1 MKTSPSLPQGPVKSK
16 ERDLAALQ
24 LAGHDQRLDAAVD
37 ALVEEWSSVIPAL
50 DQDVRAI
57 AARIARIDDRLRSR
71 TAHVLKTFELSDN
84 EFRLLAGLL
93 RSGAPYRCAPTD
105 LAGRYVP
112 VTSGGLT
119 GLARKLEQRGLIR
132 RAAHPIDQRSMLIE
146 LTDAGR
152 DLALTTMAAFAD
164 VEQTLMEGLTQA
176 DLARGNS
183 FLRKLLH
190 SIEKAL
196 P

>member
-1 MKTSPSLPQGPVKSK
+1 MSTKPKPVKNLASK
-16 ERDLAALQ
+16 EDPDLAMLR
-24 LAGHDQRLDAAVD
+24 LASHDQRLDAAVGM
-37 ALVEEWSSVIPAL
+37 LVDEWAAVIPTI
-50 DQDVRAI
+50 DPDVRAI

-71 TAHVLKTFELSDN
+71 TASLLKRFDLTDN
-84 EFRLLAGLL
+84 EFRLLAGLM

-119 GLARKLEQRGLIR
+119 GVARKLEQRGLIH
-132 RAAHPIDQRSMLIE
+132 RAPHPSDQRSMLIE
-146 LTDAGR
+146 LTETGK
-152 DLALTTMAAFAD
+152 DLALATMAAFAK
-164 VEQTLMEGLTQA
+164 VEQTLMGGLTQA
-176 DLARGNS
+176 DLARGNH